1 MERNTNLLM
10 NAMDILPT
18 PLTMGF
24 LEKCFDRLR
33 YRNSE
38 GCYVHRQSAK
48 PHCSSPQTHIHKDTD
63 TLTVPAAMGMENAEV
78 QGHFKYSAARGSPLS
93 VQHILFAHTCTQMRA
108 HTHAHTTHCGGCSIV
123 TIASERAKGPSGEN
137 MTLRGSIHIHSHRCE
152 SSIETQLSIFVPVTV
167 QI

>member
-1 MERNTNLLM
+1 M

-18 PLTMGF
+18 PFTTDF
-24 LEKCFDRLR
+24 LENVLTVCLTEFQ
-33 YRNSE
+33 E
-38 GCYVHRQSAK
+38 GYYVHRQSAK

-108 HTHAHTTHCGGCSIV
+108 QTHARTTHCGG
-123 TIASERAKGPSGEN
+123 R
-137 MTLRGSIHIHSHRCE
+137 TL
-152 SSIETQLSIFVPVTV
+152 
-167 QI
+167 